1 VFDVVIAYFNETW
14 WLVRGVDHLDDML
27 SPDTPASLRIE
38 IVTCEAWPNVL
49 RLWEEPEEGKMP
61 WAINPRV
68 IERLKL
74 RENTTSS

>member
-1 VFDVVIAYFNETW
+1 MFDVIIAYFNETW
-14 WLVRGVDHLDDML
+14 WLVHGVAHLDAML
-27 SPDTPASLRIE
+27 SPNTPASLRIE
-38 IVTCEAWPNVL
+38 IVTCDAWENVL
-49 RLWEEPEEGKMP
+49 RLWDEPEEGKMP